1 MQIGAHNLFVCVCE
15 VRASTSVLNFS
26 SCLNLVRRVREIP
39 RETTVT
45 ALLEA
50 TSEQEGTLN
59 DSEGVDDDGRIIT
72 QCAVES
78 SDQSRS
84 VLSVGSLELLSFGF
98 VGRLVSDISMTS

>member
-1 MQIGAHNLFVCVCE
+1 M
-15 VRASTSVLNFS
+15 LNFS

-59 DSEGVDDDGRIIT
+59 DSEGVDDDGRIIIT